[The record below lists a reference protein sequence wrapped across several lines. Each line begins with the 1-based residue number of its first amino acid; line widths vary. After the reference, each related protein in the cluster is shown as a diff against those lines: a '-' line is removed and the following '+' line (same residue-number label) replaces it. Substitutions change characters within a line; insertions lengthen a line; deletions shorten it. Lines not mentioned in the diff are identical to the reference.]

1 MSQRKRRLLNL
12 KERCDF
18 TAELNVV
25 KSCPERKKRPANG
38 LGSDKIAKQ
47 LKPNKQESEKKQ
59 QWVLSS
65 FGNFDVSS
73 SQSVARNKNPNP
85 QRPLLKNKS
94 SQPRI
99 QIDSNLWCEKYSP
112 SSEADLAVHKKKVA
126 EVRDWLLSHLCLQKG
141 NGVLLLT
148 GPPGSGKT
156 ATLRVLA
163 KEIGLGIQEWVNPL
177 VQNKEGSITD
187 NIQYICCMDTI
198 FVLFLWIAKSI
209 ISFTVK
215 NDLLQYM
222 HRG

>member
-1 MSQRKRRLLNL
+1 MSQRKRGLLSL
-12 KERCDF
+12 KKRCDF
-18 TAELNVV
+18 TAELNVA
-25 KSCPERKKRPANG
+25 KSSPERKKRPANG
-38 LGSDKIAKQ
+38 LGSDEVAKQ
-47 LKPNKQESEKKQ
+47 LNPNKQSGEKQ

-65 FGNFDVSS
+65 FGNFDAST

-94 SQPRI
+94 SKPRI
-99 QIDSNLWCEKYSP
+99 QIDNNLWCEKYSP
-112 SSEADLAVHKKKVA
+112 SSEAALAVHKKKVA

-177 VQNKEGSITD
+177 VQNKEGRITD
-187 NIQYICCMDTI
+187 NIYSALTQYLCC
-198 FVLFLWIAKSI
+198 
-209 ISFTVK
+209 ISE
-215 NDLLQYM
+215 
-222 HRG
+222 